1 MTIPIENRLYRE
13 IQAGITDRIAQVII
27 ALDAVQTNP
36 EIAATHLLSTSI
48 RRLIV
53 TRKFVKQL
61 TGNNITSSQTH
72 KHIRHIRIKLS
83 IVRDLQIM
91 KKKVLENFSH
101 TKSTRL
107 FLDYLKKLEDS
118 SLIKLMAAINV
129 IGFRM
134 LEESRFESE
143 PDSQSDQPIARVR
156 KIITRVNKKT
166 SSYYQ
171 PAIINENDAA
181 LHEMRVKYKAL
192 RYSLEL
198 IAPIFPEVIPANS
211 YLKSF
216 QQLMGEAH
224 DWYILCKYFT
234 ANDFATT
241 TDSNQILEPLKR
253 LNINAH
259 NQARSYIK
267 SEWPIL
273 QNRLA
278 YFS

>member
-1 MTIPIENRLYRE
+1 MTPPNETQLFQE
-13 IQAGITDRIAQVII
+13 IQAETIDRIARVIT

-36 EIAATHLLSTSI
+36 DIQATHLLSTSI

-61 TGNNITSSQTH
+61 NGNKITSTQTH
-72 KHIRHIRIKLS
+72 KHIRHIRLKLS

-91 KKKVLENFSH
+91 QKKVLENFSH
-101 TKSTRL
+101 TKSTGL
-107 FLDYLKKLEDS
+107 LLDSLNKLEDS
-118 SLIKLMAAINV
+118 SLIKLMAAINT
-129 IGFRM
+129 IEHRM
-134 LEESRFESE
+134 LEYAKIESW
-143 PDSQSDQPIARVR
+143 PDSHSNQPISRVR
-156 KIITRVNKKT
+156 KIIARVNKKT
-166 SSYYQ
+166 TRYYQ

-198 IAPIFPEVIPANS
+198 VAPVFPGVIPANS

-234 ANDFATT
+234 TTDFATT
-241 TDSNQILEPLKR
+241 ANSNQILESLKQ

-267 SEWPIL
+267 SEWPTL
-273 QNRLA
+273 QNRLE